1 MTIKNEV
8 VNPGPVSQTSQEDLH
23 RDCHDVV
30 CNASRKHSRGA
41 ASIGCSCRGRDVAY
55 VELQQALAT
64 IQRLEQEY
72 GALRVK
78 YFDALERAELAERHL
93 TDTKLL
99 ADANLEEAQA
109 TIPHLQALVD
119 EAVSTADR
127 RGSNRRCRLQ
137 AGPARAATIRRNP
150 SWVNSADLQ
159 KVLAALLSAFKG

>member
-55 VELQQALAT
+55 VELQQAQAT

-119 EAVSTADR
+119 EAVSTRVIVADQTGNVVSKHDLRGPR
-127 RGSNRRCRLQ
+127 RL
-137 AGPARAATIRRNP
+137 AT
-150 SWVNSADLQ
+150 SVVGESADESI
-159 KVLAALLSAFKG
+159 AALLSAFKG